1 MSWIKL
7 VIHPEHEKVLRLA
20 DLTETA
26 PDAAF
31 VAAVRWFRWVD
42 AHVESADT
50 GISILSFRAVTR
62 WPNDALAT
70 AKLHADVDRLT
81 KGRDGLLRPTRP
93 DTHFSGSAKRRA
105 VHGRQVAHK
114 RAQSVRS
121 EGAPEKIR
129 REEKPPP
136 PPQSPVSVAE
146 PPEGGGGG
154 GEVVRMN
161 PDQHAVYMAL
171 LTKPVWFVA
180 DAPWID
186 PVTCKDLALLP
197 TTSMALVEYWMAQA
211 RSKRKGLK
219 DAAGFVIARLKRPD
233 MALAANMKTQ
243 SLTVSQIRERAT
255 QNGAT
260 A

>member
-7 VIHPEHEKVLRLA
+7 AIHRRHDKVLLIA
-20 DLTETA
+20 DLSGATPISA
-26 PDAAF
+26 LAA
-31 VAAVRWFRWVD
+31 AIEWFRWVD
-42 AHVESADT
+42 EHVDHDADT
-50 GISILSFRAVTR
+50 SISLSGFREVTA
-62 WPNDALAT
+62 WPDDGLSRAMC
-70 AKLHADVDRLT
+70 HADVDWLE
-81 KGRDGLLRPTRP
+81 KGPDGRLRPTRTDP
-93 DTHFSGSAKRRA
+93 HFGASEKARAQNAKR
-105 VHGRQVAHK
+105 QK
-114 RAQSVRS
+114 RYRKRNGGVTQSVTQN
-121 EGAPEKIR
+121 APEKIR

-146 PPEGGGGG
+146 PSDGGGGG

-255 QNGAT
+255 
-260 A
+260 